1 MLKKYINLTITGLCL
16 TAANAQVAPIPAN
29 YPASI
34 KVSYIRNWDAVAPGL
49 DAATIGTQPATAA
62 KQVTA
67 YFDGLGRPLQTVVK
81 QGSQA
86 TGSTATDMVNT
97 NLYDALGREP
107 LKYLPFAASTG
118 DGNFKLDP
126 FAQQATCMQA
136 QYGTQGET
144 YYYGKTEFE
153 ASPLSRPVKNMEP
166 GNSWVGAGRGVQGKY
181 WYNTAADAVR
191 IFTVTDGAAG
201 TFGTYATN
209 GIYDASE
216 LTKTVSIDEHG
227 KQVIEFKDREGK
239 VVLKKVQLTAL
250 DDNGSGIG
258 YVSGWLCTQYI
269 YDDFNNL
276 RCVLQPLAVE
286 KLVSNGWLL
295 NPDILNELCFRYE
308 YDGRNH
314 MIRKKVPGAG
324 EVCMVYD
331 MRGRLVLTQDA
342 SQKALG
348 KWLYM
353 QYDALN
359 RPIASGLLTSGQTAE
374 ALNAA
379 AENSTAYPN
388 LAGQTYEEL
397 TNTFYDNYNWL
408 PPAGVTGL
416 TSTYSTAYN
425 TYLQAAS
432 NTAWPYPQANVQSAA
447 IKGMA
452 TGSRIK
458 VLGTANSF
466 LYTIPFYDDRGRVI
480 QALATNTSGGIDI
493 TTTQYT
499 WAGQPLVMVQ
509 KHEKSGSNPQTST
522 VVTQLTYDEQGRMIK
537 IQKKTGS
544 SLINNGLMPA
554 AYTVIAQLEYDKQ
567 GQLKKKILDKNV
579 LETLNYEYNIRGWML
594 GLNRDYIKDAN
605 ATNYFGFEL
614 AYDKT
619 GNIIPGQSYA
629 APQYNGNIN
638 GTTWKAKGDG
648 EKRKYDFTYDAA
660 NRLTGADFN
669 QLTSNVFSKTAGIDY
684 SVSNLTFDANG
695 NILTMYQKGWKIGGS
710 NFIDELKYNYQL
722 NSNKLK
728 SVTDFGNDAVTRL
741 GDFKTNTTHP
751 QAATK
756 TALTTA
762 SPQAQFDAITDYT
775 YDANGNLMLDN
786 NKAIS
791 SIVYNHL
798 NLPQTITVT
807 GKGNIAYT
815 YDAAGNKLKKVA
827 TDNTITPAKVTT
839 TDYIAGFVYENDVLQ
854 FTGHEEGRIRFAKK
868 YYLNGDSAYT
878 WQYDYFLK
886 DHLGNI
892 RTVLT
897 AQTDTAKYMAT
908 FETAT
913 RAKET
918 ALFTRIAETA
928 YPIANIQNPAYP
940 ADDVTNPNNYT
951 SKLNG
956 IENQLGAA
964 LALKVMAGDKVDIG
978 VKAWVP
984 KAATAPDT
992 RNIRPADLLSGLLA
1006 ALSNS
1011 GAGLS
1016 GGKATPAD
1024 LQAVNGSM
1032 SNGINDFLNSH
1043 NDLVYPSPPRA
1054 YLNWV
1059 LFDEQ
1064 FNYVP
1069 SGSGFIRVG
1078 YYEDRRLQTL
1088 ATNGLPVVKSGYLF
1102 VYLSYERKAD
1112 GEGPEKPV
1120 FFDNLVVQHYTGALI
1135 EESVYYPFGLQMSGI
1150 SSKAIGKLDNKYKYN
1165 GKEEQRK
1172 EFSDGSGLEW
1182 LDYGARMYDAQ
1193 VGKFFTQDRY
1203 ADKYYSLS
1211 PYQYCANNP
1220 IKNIDIN
1227 GDSIWVIVKVNIT
1240 LEDGS
1245 SGIRED
1251 KYLYDN
1257 GNDGLGFYD
1266 ANGNYVYDTKKID
1279 PFLSAVSHA
1288 LGRINLAKKGAEMLE
1303 NLMTST
1309 KSMEIAQSNDGNG
1322 EGPDAGHFGDYVLW
1336 NPNNVGSSPNKTGGL
1351 TRPSF
1356 IGLAHELAH
1365 KEDRWNGE
1373 MNNGV
1378 WYSEQDPNG
1387 NPKDVY
1393 KSEIYATHREN
1404 QIRFAHSIPLRTH
1417 YSANDDGSD
1426 YEPSRIVKR
1435 GTNQST
1441 YYKSDGT
1448 TNYQRVNSNDTRY
1461 DYSKQ

>member
-1 MLKKYINLTITGLCL
+1 MLNKYINLTITGLCL
-16 TAANAQVAPIPAN
+16 AAVANAQLAPLPAN
-29 YPASI
+29 YPATI
-34 KVSYIRNWDAVAPGL
+34 KVNYIRSWDAVAPGL
-49 DAATIGTQPATAA
+49 DAATIGTQPITVA
-62 KQVTA
+62 KQATA
-67 YFDGLGRPLQTVVK
+67 YFDGLGRSLQTVVK

-86 TGSTATDMVNT
+86 TGSTATDIVNA

-107 LKYLPFAASTG
+107 LKYLPFAAGTG
-118 DGNFKLDP
+118 DGSFKLAP
-126 FAQQATCMQA
+126 FAQQATSMQA
-136 QYGTQGET
+136 QYSTQGET

-153 ASPLSRPVKNMEP
+153 ASPVSRPVKNMEP
-166 GNSWVGAGRGVQGKY
+166 GNNWAGANRGVQVKY
-181 WYNTAADAVR
+181 WYNTAADEVR

-201 TFGTYATN
+201 TFGTYVTSAVYAT
-209 GIYDASE
+209 GE

-227 KQVIEFKDREGK
+227 KQVIEFKDKEGK
-239 VVLKKVQLTAL
+239 VVLKKVQLTAA
-250 DDNGSGIG
+250 DDNGSGAG
-258 YVSGWLCTQYI
+258 YTNGWLCTQYV

-276 RCVLQPLAVE
+276 CCVLQPLAVE
-286 KLVSNGWLL
+286 KLVSNGWLF
-295 NPDILNELCFRYE
+295 NSDILNELCFRYE

-314 MIRKKVPGAG
+314 IIRKKVPGAG

-331 MRGRLVLTQDA
+331 QRDRLVLTQDA

-353 QYDALN
+353 QYDELN

-388 LAGQTYEEL
+388 LSGQTYEEL
-397 TNTFYDNYNWL
+397 SNTFYDNYNWL
-408 PPAGVTGL
+408 GSFGNPLPN
-416 TSTYSTAYN
+416 TYNTAYN
-425 TYLQAAS
+425 TYLQTPS
-432 NTAWPYPQANVQSAA
+432 NTTWPYPQANTQYTA

-452 TGSRIK
+452 TGSRVK
-458 VLGTANSF
+458 VLGSTNTY
-466 LYTIPFYDDRGRVI
+466 LYTVSFYDDKGRVI
-480 QALATNTSGGIDI
+480 QAQATNAIGGVDI
-493 TTTQYT
+493 ATTQYT
-499 WAGQPLVMVQ
+499 WAGQPLVVVQ
-509 KHEKSGSNPQTST
+509 KHQKAGINAQTST
-522 VVTQLTYDEQGRMIK
+522 VVTQLSYDEQGRLTKTEKK
-537 IQKKTGS
+537 IGS
-544 SLINNGLMPA
+544 SLINNGVMPA
-554 AYTVIAQLEYDKQ
+554 QFTTTAQNEYDKQ
-567 GQLKKKILDKNV
+567 GQLKKKV
-579 LETLNYEYNIRGWML
+579 LGNAALESLVYDYNIRGWML
-594 GLNRDYIKDAN
+594 GANRAYIN
-605 ATNYFGFEL
+605 GLSTTNYFGFEL

-619 GNIIPGQSYA
+619 GNIVPGQSYA

-648 EKRKYDFTYDAA
+648 EKRKYDFSYDAV

-669 QLTSNVFSKTAGIDY
+669 QLTGTAFNKTAGIDY
-684 SVSNLTFDANG
+684 SVSNLSFDANG
-695 NILTMYQKGWKIGGS
+695 NILSMNQKGWKMGGS
-710 NFIDELKYNYQL
+710 NFIDQLSYNYQL
-722 NSNKLK
+722 TSNKLI
-728 SVTDFGNDAVTRL
+728 SVTDLVNDNTSRL
-741 GDFKTNTTHP
+741 GDFKYDAT
-751 QAATK
+751 TK
-756 TALTTA
+756 T
-762 SPQAQFDAITDYT
+762 STDYT
-775 YDANGNLMLDN
+775 YDVNGNMVADQ
-786 NKAIS
+786 NKKIS
-791 SIVYNHL
+791 GIAYNYL
-798 NLPQTITVT
+798 NLPQNITVT
-807 GKGNIAYT
+807 NKGGIAYT
-815 YDAAGNKLKKVA
+815 YDAAGNKIKKVT
-827 TDNTITPAKVTT
+827 TDSTITPAKVTT
-839 TDYIAGFVYENDVLQ
+839 TDYVAGFVYENDVLQ
-854 FTGHEEGRIRFAKK
+854 FTGHEEGRIRFAKQ

-897 AQTDTAKYMAT
+897 EQTDTAKYMAT

-913 RAKET
+913 RPKET
-918 ALFTRIAETA
+918 ALFARVQETA

-940 ADDVTNPNNYT
+940 VDDVTNPNNYT

-978 VKAWVP
+978 VKAWIP
-984 KAATAPDT
+984 NAATAPDT
-992 RNIRPADLLSGLLA
+992 RNIQPAELLSGLLA

-1016 GGKATPAD
+1016 GGKATPAE
-1024 LQAVNGSM
+1024 LHAVNGSM
-1032 SNGINDFLNSH
+1032 SNGIINFLNSH
-1043 NDLVYPSPPRA
+1043 DDVILPSPPRA
-1054 YLNWV
+1054 YLNWI

-1064 FNYVP
+1064 FNFVP

-1088 ATNGLPVVKSGYLF
+1088 ANNGLPVAKSGYLF
-1102 VYLSYERKAD
+1102 VYLSYERKAA
-1112 GEGPEKPV
+1112 GEGVAEQPV
-1120 FFDNLVVQHYTGALI
+1120 FFDNLVVQHYTGALM
-1135 EESVYYPFGLQMSGI
+1135 EESAYYPFGLQMSGI

-1172 EFSDGSGLEW
+1172 EFIDGSGLEW

-1227 GDSIWVIVKVNIT
+1227 GDSIWVVVTVNIT

-1266 ANGNYVYDTKKID
+1266 ANGKYVYDTKKID

-1309 KSMEIAQSNDGNG
+1309 KSMEIALSGDGNG

-1404 QIRFAHSIPLRTH
+1404 QIRFAHGIPLRTH

-1435 GTNQST
+1435 GASQSI

>member
-1 MLKKYINLTITGLCL
+1 MLKKYINLAITGLCL

-29 YPASI
+29 YPAGI
-34 KVSYIRNWDAVAPGL
+34 KVNYIRNWDAVAPGL
-49 DAATIGTQPATAA
+49 DAATIGTQPTTAA

-97 NLYDALGREP
+97 NLYDELGREP
-107 LKYLPFAASTG
+107 LKYLPFAANTG

-153 ASPLSRPVKNMEP
+153 ASPVSRPIKNMEP
-166 GNSWVGAGRGVQGKY
+166 GNSWVGAGRGAQVKY

-191 IFTVTDGAAG
+191 IFTVTDVTPGI
-201 TFGTYATN
+201 FGTYATN
-209 GIYDASE
+209 TVYAAGE

-227 KQVIEFKDREGK
+227 KQVIEFKDKEAK
-239 VVLKKVQLTAL
+239 LVLKKVQLTAG

-258 YVSGWLCTQYI
+258 YTAGWLCTQYI

-286 KLVSNGWLL
+286 KLVSNGWLF

-314 MIRKKVPGAG
+314 IIRKKVPGAG

-331 MRGRLVLTQDA
+331 QRDRLVLTQDA

-359 RPIASGLLTSGQTAE
+359 RPIASGLLTNGQTAE

-388 LAGQTYEEL
+388 LSGQTYEEL
-397 TNTFYDNYNWL
+397 SNTFYDNYNWL
-408 PPAGVTGL
+408 GSFGNPLPN
-416 TSTYSTAYN
+416 TYNTAYN
-425 TYLQAAS
+425 TYLQTAS
-432 NTAWPYPQANVQSAA
+432 NTTWPYPQANTQYAA
-447 IKGMA
+447 IKGMT
-452 TGSRIK
+452 TGSRVK
-458 VLGTANSF
+458 VLPASTSGGGSAGNTY
-466 LYTIPFYDDRGRVI
+466 LYTVMFYNAQGRII
-480 QALATNTSGGIDI
+480 QIQATNTSGGTDI
-493 TTTQYT
+493 VTTQYT
-499 WAGQPLVMVQ
+499 WKGQSLTTVQ
-509 KHEKSGSNPQTST
+509 RHSRPATVVGAYPQEHIVVNKMEYDAQWRLLNIKKSITST
-522 VVTQLTYDEQGRMIK
+522 V
-537 IQKKTGS
+537 
-544 SLINNGLMPA
+544 NNQIISKPESMVL
-554 AYTVIAQLEYDKQ
+554 QNEYDKL
-567 GQLKKKILDKNV
+567 GQLTKKTFGDAT

-594 GLNRDYIKDAN
+594 GANRDFVKDAN
-605 ATNYFGFEL
+605 TTNWFGFEL

-619 GNIIPGQSYA
+619 GNIIPGQSYST
-629 APQYNGNIN
+629 PQYNGNIN

-648 EKRKYDFTYDAA
+648 EKRKYDFSYDAA

-669 QLTSNVFSKTAGIDY
+669 QLTNNAFNKTAGIDY

-695 NILTMYQKGWKIGGS
+695 NILTMNQKGWKMGGS
-710 NFIDELKYNYQL
+710 NFIDQLKYNYQL
-722 NSNKLK
+722 SSNKLIN
-728 SVTDFGNDAVTRL
+728 VTDFSNDALSKL
-741 GDFKTNTTHP
+741 GDFKTNITHP
-751 QAATK
+751 QAGAK
-756 TALTTA
+756 AGLTTA
-762 SPQAQFDAITDYT
+762 STQQQFDAINDYA
-775 YDANGNLMLDN
+775 YDANGNLTLDN
-786 NKAIS
+786 NKAIG

-815 YDAAGNKLKKVA
+815 YDAAGNKLKKVT
-827 TDNTITPAKVTT
+827 TDNTITPNKITT

-854 FTGHEEGRIRFAKK
+854 FTEHEEGRIRFAKQ

-897 AQTDTAKYMAT
+897 EQTDTAKYMAT
-908 FETAT
+908 FETAA
-913 RAKET
+913 RPKET
-918 ALFTRIAETA
+918 ALFARVQETA

-940 ADDVTNPNNYT
+940 EDDVTNPNKYT

-956 IENQLGAA
+956 IENQLGAT

-984 KAATAPDT
+984 NAASAPDT
-992 RNIRPADLLSGLLA
+992 RNISPVDLMSGLLA

-1016 GGKATPAD
+1016 GGKATPAE

-1032 SNGINDFLNSH
+1032 SNGIADFLNSH
-1043 NDLVYPSPPRA
+1043 NDIILPSPPRA

-1069 SGSGFIRVG
+1069 AGSGFIRVG

-1088 ATNGLPVVKSGYLF
+1088 ANNGLPVVKSGYLF
-1102 VYLSYERKAD
+1102 VYLSYERKT
-1112 GEGPEKPV
+1112 ETKTVEQPV
-1120 FFDNLVVQHYTGALI
+1120 FFDNLVVQHYSGPLTD
-1135 EESVYYPFGLQMSGI
+1135 ETQYYPFGLVQHGI
-1150 SSKAIGKLDNKYKYN
+1150 SSKSAGKLENKKKYN
-1165 GKEEQRK
+1165 GYEENKDLDLNWQESFYRTYDPQLGRFWQIDPK
-1172 EFSDGSGLEW
+1172 PSDFES
-1182 LDYGARMYDAQ
+1182 
-1193 VGKFFTQDRY
+1193 VY
-1203 ADKYYSLS
+1203 A
-1211 PYQYCANNP
+1211 AMGNNP
-1220 IKNIDIN
+1220 ILKNDLLGDTASVSWGTGFLGLKRHKAKYVNGQWIDAKNRSKVDPSKIKKMSVRNRMNDYSQLNKIEEFSPYAKMIN
-1227 GDSIWVIVKVNIT
+1227 ESPIDVLLSSTTKGSQTKVN
-1240 LEDGS
+1240 
-1245 SGIRED
+1245 
-1251 KYLYDN
+1251 K
-1257 GNDGLGFYD
+1257 F
-1266 ANGNYVYDTKKID
+1266 
-1279 PFLSAVSHA
+1279 F
-1288 LGRINLAKKGAEMLE
+1288 KKGGSLE
-1303 NLMTST
+1303 VSINENQVLPDNVNF
-1309 KSMEIAQSNDGNG
+1309 SN
-1322 EGPDAGHFGDYVLW
+1322 AHVQL
-1336 NPNNVGSSPNKTGGL
+1336 
-1351 TRPSF
+1351 PSY
-1356 IGLAHELAH
+1356 IIMGHELAH
-1365 KEDRWNGE
+1365 TIDVIRGQGYSFFETKLEKFNFGTLRLTIAPTETNAMYIENLLRIQANIPIRIKYANAGVGTL
-1373 MNNGV
+1373 NNEAIRFGSIQ
-1378 WYSEQDPNG
+1378 YINNKADGRDIEIFDLNG
-1387 NPKDVY
+1387 NSKKV
-1393 KSEIYATHREN
+1393 
-1404 QIRFAHSIPLRTH
+1404 
-1417 YSANDDGSD
+1417 G
-1426 YEPSRIVKR
+1426 YEK
-1435 GTNQST
+1435 
-1441 YYKSDGT
+1441 Y
-1448 TNYQRVNSNDTRY
+1448 
-1461 DYSKQ
+1461 